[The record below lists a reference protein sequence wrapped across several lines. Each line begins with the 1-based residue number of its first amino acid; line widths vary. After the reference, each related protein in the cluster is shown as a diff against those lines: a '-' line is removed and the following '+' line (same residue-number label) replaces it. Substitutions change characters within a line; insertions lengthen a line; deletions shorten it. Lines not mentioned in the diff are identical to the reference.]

1 MSRFVSSPF
10 QCPTKQIHE
19 ECWVFGR
26 SLLSLHN
33 YVSFTD
39 NVSVPQTLDYSVNP
53 GFAKL
58 VSATDN
64 SSIPTIGMI
73 YIDVHFAATNL
84 SLNSAN
90 SWQVCNIQ
98 FKCVM
103 CFLQCSMCSM
113 KCTGVD
119 LGAGSGSGALYCVQ
133 CAVSCL

>member
-10 QCPTKQIHE
+10 QCPTKGNSWRI
-19 ECWVFGR
+19 
-26 SLLSLHN
+26 S
-33 YVSFTD
+33 SFCKVTFILTQLCQLTD